1 VTPGSAPWLAGAL
14 TLLTLVAAMTG
25 ALEPGSRTEFGGAVL
40 LVAAASGAL
49 FARGRSRQG
58 FGDWRFLAPAALAI
72 TFLAAE
78 TGAGLVL
85 VAVLLISALVSYQ
98 WMVRGRDLAA
108 VSEASSATALLTTC
122 AGLAALGWFGKPL
135 AAPVVIPLA
144 AIWLLVWM
152 HPRTR
157 QIRDPFPFHVA
168 CPAEKLSAYLVD
180 QRNLVAWYPGYKTSE
195 LEEGHDLGEGAVF
208 RQVIEFR
215 GHPQSARVVVDEY
228 AAGKRL
234 STHVI
239 DVPGRGASR
248 YTFTESGGGTDAVYE
263 FLGDQSYA
271 TALTGTMLLIGGTL
285 RKLRAQ
291 RQGAFDSLRA
301 ILEAG

>member
-1 VTPGSAPWLAGAL
+1 MTPGSAPWLAGAL
-14 TLLTLVAAMTG
+14 TLLTLGAAMAG
-25 ALEPGSRTEFGGAVL
+25 ALEPASRTLYGGAVL

-58 FGDWRFLAPAALAI
+58 FGDWRFLAPAALAA

-98 WMVRGRDLAA
+98 WMVRGRDLAT
-108 VSEASSATALLTTC
+108 VSEASSSTALLTTC

-135 AAPVVIPLA
+135 AAPVVLPIA
-144 AIWLLVWM
+144 GIWLLVWM

-157 QIRDPFPFHVA
+157 QIRDPFPFHVT
-168 CPAEKLSAYLVD
+168 CPPEKLSAYLVD
-180 QRNLVAWYPGYKTSE
+180 QRNLVAWYPGYDTSE
-195 LEEGHDLGEGAVF
+195 LEEGHDLGQGAVF

-215 GHPQSARVVVDEY
+215 GHRQLARVVVDEY
-228 AAGKRL
+228 VAGERL

-248 YTFTESGGGTDAVYE
+248 YTFTQSGGGTDAVYE
-263 FLGDQSYA
+263 FFGEQSYA

-291 RQGAFDSLRA
+291 RQGAFDRLRA